1 MSTIDRI
8 FGNENMSRIYNRDED
23 LIGCE
28 KEYLRNDFKIGLTQ
42 IKNATKSFQK
52 EAATL
57 KKDLI
62 MSYLQC
68 YTHQKELLFALVKES
83 RSYLLKVY

>member
-1 MSTIDRI
+1 
-8 FGNENMSRIYNRDED
+8 
-23 LIGCE
+23 
-28 KEYLRNDFKIGLTQ
+28 LTQ

-83 RSYLLKVY
+83 EELVL